1 MKLLNIL
8 TEHITLPTPSL
19 LTEAESWVKLVPH
32 ENKKIPSQKRLVG
45 RGEFSTN
52 VTENNLSDKFI
63 EKIMNT
69 INNDEKLAQW
79 LKSGQLIMTLASI
92 KSSASNCFGKS
103 GGSEKCNMP
112 VEPTLANDVGGKLP
126 PPPEGGWTGDQAKNL
141 KLAEDRGKNLWQELL
156 KLLPQQGL
164 RINAE
169 PKFAPFITDT
179 GGVNDDMR
187 DTTKYPNA
195 GQYVFVDVRLEKKPK
210 PESQEQV
217 NSREQSRNCLTNMK
231 VVVAYYKD
239 KQCIPA
245 TEGKKA
251 EGCHTCNDARFNIF
265 LNGVNIGV
273 ANLNN
278 ANTETQ
284 KDQTGSGRGESRVS
298 TLIVDE
304 EKAQRIANSKT
315 ALYET
320 KTPLIPGQVTL
331 SLKGIL
337 SSSGWVHNDVPWVTL
352 TTGQGRVIYNQAVK
366 NQAGYTGGK
375 SGKNPEEKLVGP
387 FNPCKKITT

>member
-1 MKLLNIL
+1 MGKVSAPQKHKNP
-8 TEHITLPTPSL
+8 EP
-19 LTEAESWVKLVPH
+19 
-32 ENKKIPSQKRLVG
+32 KRLVG

-52 VTENNLSDKFI
+52 VTENNLSGKFI
-63 EKIMNT
+63 EKIMST
-69 INNDEKLAQW
+69 INNDEKLVQW
-79 LKSGQLIMTLASI
+79 LKSGQLVMTLANIRSG
-92 KSSASNCFGKS
+92 ASNCFGKS

-112 VEPTLANDVGGKLP
+112 VEPTRPNSVGGKIS

-179 GGVNDDMR
+179 GGVNDDER
-187 DTTKYPNA
+187 IKTKYPNA

-304 EKAQRIANSKT
+304 KI
-315 ALYET
+315 
-320 KTPLIPGQVTL
+320 
-331 SLKGIL
+331 
-337 SSSGWVHNDVPWVTL
+337 SSTH
-352 TTGQGRVIYNQAVK
+352 
-366 NQAGYTGGK
+366 
-375 SGKNPEEKLVGP
+375 
-387 FNPCKKITT
+387 C